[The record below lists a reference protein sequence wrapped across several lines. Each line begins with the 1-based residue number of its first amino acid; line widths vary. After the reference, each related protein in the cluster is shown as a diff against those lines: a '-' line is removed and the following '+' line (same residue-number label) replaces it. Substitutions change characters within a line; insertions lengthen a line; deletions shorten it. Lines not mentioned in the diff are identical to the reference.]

1 MVVHRRPPAGARC
14 LAAPRRRFRGAG
26 PRGACPAP
34 GFEATWFAGT
44 DTNTAFGD
52 PWLPADSITGSIGTA
67 SLQSIAA
74 LRDEATAATRQ
85 RMAAHPGQTT
95 FWSPPAISQLHRQ
108 LVVSH
113 GARVLIDGAY
123 RGEVSVDIR
132 LDALQQ
138 RVAAWAREAGLPG
151 LRLWVLDQAG
161 QVVADAG
168 QAWPG
173 AAARAPPRPRQ
184 HVPGQRRG
192 RC

>member
-1 MVVHRRPPAGARC
+1 
-14 LAAPRRRFRGAG
+14 
-26 PRGACPAP
+26 
-34 GFEATWFAGT
+34 
-44 DTNTAFGD
+44 
-52 PWLPADSITGSIGTA
+52 
-67 SLQSIAA
+67 
-74 LRDEATAATRQ
+74 
-85 RMAAHPGQTT
+85 MAAHPGQTT